1 MHALKRKRAL
11 LFLADIVSFYAA
23 LVSVLWFR
31 SDFANG
37 ALAIHLPPFTLLF
50 AAWLLVFFLF
60 DLYEPDAANPTPRTV
75 GKLLLACIVN
85 FFLGALFFYAGPAFG
100 IEPKANLLL
109 VSLVSCVLAIGL
121 RRLIYHIFNR
131 GLRKTIA
138 FYGPALKSPLHAE
151 LEQNEHFKLDTTPI
165 TALRDLEL
173 LQTRPDILVVP
184 EEITTEELALF
195 TTYPG
200 EIARIDSAYEMLFAK
215 VPLAFMTKEKAV
227 SCMERKY
234 SPWSVFAR
242 SAEITVASCVLLLT
256 LPITVLA
263 ALFILAEDGG
273 PIFYSQKRTGKN
285 EHIFSLHKFRS
296 MRTDAEKAGAQWAAQ
311 KDARVTRVGAILRK
325 THIDEIPQLWNII
338 TGELA
343 LVGPRPER
351 PEFLEKLKQ
360 EIPYYFLRH
369 IVKPGFTGW
378 AQIKYRYAR
387 SVDDSREKFEYDLF
401 YIKNRSV
408 LLDLGIV
415 VKTIQIIFTH

>member
-11 LFLADIVSFYAA
+11 LFLADIVSFYTA
-23 LVSVLWFR
+23 LVTVLGFR
-31 SDFANG
+31 TGFADR
-37 ALAIHLPPFTLLF
+37 ALSAHLPPFTILF

-60 DLYEPDAANPTPRTV
+60 NLYEPDAANPTPRTV
-75 GKLLLACIVN
+75 GKLLLAFLVN
-85 FFLGALFFYAGPAFG
+85 FFIGVLFFYAGPDFG

-109 VSLVSCVLAIGL
+109 VALVSCLLAIGL
-121 RRLIYHIFNR
+121 RRLIYHIFDR
-131 GLRKTIA
+131 GFRKTIA
-138 FYGPALKSPLHAE
+138 FYGPALHSLLHAE
-151 LEQNEHFKLDTTPI
+151 LEQSEHFTLDKTPI
-165 TALRDLEL
+165 TTPEHLGV
-173 LQTRPDILVVP
+173 LQARPDILIVP
-184 EEITTEELALF
+184 EGIPADELALF
-195 TTYPG
+195 ATYPG

-215 VPLAFMTKEKAV
+215 VPLALMTKEKAV

-242 SAEITVASCVLLLT
+242 SAEITVALGVLFVT
-256 LPITVLA
+256 LPITLLA
-263 ALFILAEDGG
+263 ALAILIEDGG

-285 EHIFSLHKFRS
+285 ERVFSLHKFRS

-311 KDARVTRVGAILRK
+311 KDARVTHVGGVLRK
-325 THIDEIPQLWNII
+325 THIDEIPQLWNIV

-351 PEFLEKLKQ
+351 PEFLEKLKD